1 MPETRIS
8 RHFPVARFIAIYR
21 DVVFPCTAKSVTVLL
36 VLFYSGSSL
45 QSQTTPSIRKPVAEK
60 AMSAAGDFIL
70 IRIQEKRR
78 EERGKGGCCHAD
90 GETRAKKRNR
100 NRYGRPTYY
109 WKRKFC
115 HVPILPCWHHH
126 PYYVNGSYW
135 ALLLIQRVNLKSN
148 SCDVN
153 CCLLHGCEI
162 IKTRQL

>member
-21 DVVFPCTAKSVTVLL
+21 DVVLPYTQAKVQPCFLYYFIQAAACSHRL
-36 VLFYSGSSL
+36 
-45 QSQTTPSIRKPVAEK
+45 TPSIRKPVAEK

-70 IRIQEKRR
+70 IRIQEKSSSR
-78 EERGKGGCCHAD
+78 EERGKGGCCRHAAD

-115 HVPILPCWHHH
+115 HVPILPC
-126 PYYVNGSYW
+126 
-135 ALLLIQRVNLKSN
+135 
-148 SCDVN
+148 
-153 CCLLHGCEI
+153 
-162 IKTRQL
+162 